1 MDSDFARASRE
12 QVRTFRSLEI
22 AGTTSMD
29 GAALGRAMTR
39 SAMSDPAWGTGAIG
53 MISIEVPGGDA
64 WLKSKWHLWWE
75 LPTRWRDDYTSIV
88 SGTIVAIFRPDAAMQ
103 YVSQMQTLFTT
114 EQLSAS
120 DKRPRVAAPKGFQIP
135 SLDDRLEGV
144 QVIRPLPDADW
155 QFETLGQ
162 ESYLG
167 RSARRV
173 RATRRAGSPTDG
185 FRVSGFWTGVDE
197 YECVID
203 DELQIVL
210 SLIAIVDGEPAATIS
225 VEHVSV
231 DQPIPAST
239 FDFSPPAG
247 TRMAQVGENK

>member
-1 MDSDFARASRE
+1 MDSEFSRVSIE
-12 QVRTFRSLEI
+12 EVHAFRSLEI

-29 GAALGRAMTR
+29 GAALGCAMTR

-53 MISIEVPGGDA
+53 LMSIEGPGDDA
-64 WLKSKWHLWWE
+64 WLTSKWHLWWE

-88 SGTIVAIFRPDAAMQ
+88 SGTVVAIIRPDAAMQ

-114 EQLSAS
+114 ERLAAS
-120 DKRPRVAAPKGFQIP
+120 DKRPRVTPPRGMSIP

-144 QVIRPLPDADW
+144 RIIRPLPDADW

-173 RATRRAGSPTDG
+173 RATRRAGSPTYG

-197 YECVID
+197 YECVVD
-203 DELQIVL
+203 DEVGILLKVT
-210 SLIAIVDGEPAATIS
+210 AIFDGVAAATIS
-225 VEHVSV
+225 VQHVNV

-239 FDFSPPAG
+239 FDFSPPVG
-247 TRMAQVGENK
+247 TRIAQVGENK